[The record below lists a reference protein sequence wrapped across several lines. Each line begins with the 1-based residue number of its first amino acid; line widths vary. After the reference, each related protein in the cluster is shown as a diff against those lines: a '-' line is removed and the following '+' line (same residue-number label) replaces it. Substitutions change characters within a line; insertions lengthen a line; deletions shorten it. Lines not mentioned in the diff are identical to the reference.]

1 MDKIA
6 KLPPEIAQKI
16 AAGEVIERPVS
27 VVKELVENAL
37 DAGAGEIGVELLA
50 GGKRRVRVR
59 DDGSGM
65 SRADAALCFERH
77 ATSKIAVADDLLA
90 IGTLGFRGEA
100 LASIAAVS
108 RLTLQ
113 TSEGG
118 AEAGTQV
125 EREGDVL
132 VAEKSIAFPRGTSIE
147 VRDLFFNLPARL
159 KFLHSDASELSQIAK
174 YLTNVALAY
183 PRLRLSLTH
192 GPRSVIDCPPVDGL
206 RERIFQLHG
215 KDLVDSLMEIDHAV
229 EGSRLY
235 GFVSRPPAGRPD
247 RVHQYFFVNS
257 RPVRDKVLASALQQA
272 FRGLLE
278 KDRWPEAFLFLTV
291 PPDEV
296 DVNVHPA
303 KSEVRF
309 LRSSS
314 VFQLVLRAVDR
325 AKARAGGIK
334 PVAAARPEGGE
345 SADEPVEYIPG
356 EPGGTEGLPF
366 RVAEGFFT
374 ESSAGAPLFEAGPA
388 ASAVSD
394 PLGRRVLGQFAG
406 AYIVA
411 SDPDGLMVIDQHNA
425 HERVLYDK
433 FAEIDR
439 RRSWPVKMSLIPL
452 LFELSPAQAV
462 GLDANRA
469 ALEESGFRA
478 EPMGGRSFALREYPD
493 IFQPEQALAAFL
505 DLLDEIRE
513 SKAEEKKSR
522 LLAMMACKA
531 AIKAG
536 QPLPREK
543 MEYLMRELFR
553 TSNPAVCPH
562 GRPIVVRLSKA
573 EIEKGLRRRS
583 APLSNATGQKK
594 RDGSEEPSPV

>member
-1 MDKIA
+1 MNRIA

-37 DAGAGEIGVELLA
+37 DAGAGEIVVELLA
-50 GGKRRVRVR
+50 GGKKRIRVR

-65 SRADAALCFERH
+65 SRADAGLCFERH
-77 ATSKIAVADDLLA
+77 ATSKIAAADDLLA
-90 IGTLGFRGEA
+90 IATLGFRGEA

-118 AEAGTQV
+118 AEAGTQI
-125 EREGDVL
+125 EREGDAL
-132 VAEKSIAFPRGTSIE
+132 LSEKSVAFPRGTSIE

-159 KFLHSDASELSQIAK
+159 KFLHSDASELSQITK

-183 PRLRLSLTH
+183 PRLRLTLSH
-192 GPRSVIDCPPVDGL
+192 GPRTILDCPPVDGL

-215 KDLVDSLMEIDHAV
+215 KALIDSLMEIDYGA
-229 EGSRLY
+229 EAGRLH
-235 GFVSRPPAGRPD
+235 GFASRPPAGRPD
-247 RVHQYFFVNS
+247 RAHQYFFVNS

-272 FRGLLE
+272 YRGLLE
-278 KDRWPEAFLFLTV
+278 KDRFCEAYLFLGV
-291 PPDEV
+291 PPAEV

-309 LRSSS
+309 LRSSE

-334 PVAAARPEGGE
+334 PVAAARPEGE
-345 SADEPVEYIPG
+345 ERADEPVEYIPG
-356 EPGGTEGLPF
+356 EPGGFERLPF
-366 RVAEGFFT
+366 RVEEG
-374 ESSAGAPLFEAGPA
+374 LPA
-388 ASAVSD
+388 AAPASD
-394 PLGRRVLGQFAG
+394 PSGRRVLGQFAD

-411 SDPDGLMVIDQHNA
+411 ADPDGIMVIDQHNA
-425 HERVLYDK
+425 HERVLYEQ
-433 FAEIDR
+433 FADIDR

-452 LFELSPAQAV
+452 LFELSPAQTV
-462 GLDANRA
+462 SLEANRA

-493 IFQPEQALAAFL
+493 IFQPEQALAAYL

-513 SKAEEKKSR
+513 SQAEERKSR
-522 LLAMMACKA
+522 MLAMMACKT

-543 MEYLMRELFR
+543 MIYLVQELFR
-553 TSNPAVCPH
+553 TANPAVCPH
-562 GRPIVVRLSKA
+562 GRPIVVRLSKS
-573 EIEKGLRRRS
+573 EIERGLKRR
-583 APLSNATGQKK
+583 
-594 RDGSEEPSPV
+594 

>member
-1 MDKIA
+1 MDRIA

-37 DAGAGEIGVELLA
+37 DAGAGEIAVELQG
-50 GGKRRVRVR
+50 GGKKSIRVR

-65 SRADAALCFERH
+65 SRADAELCFERH

-108 RLTLQ
+108 RLTLR

-118 AEAGTQV
+118 AEAGTQID
-125 EREGDVL
+125 REGDVL
-132 VAEKSIAFPRGTSIE
+132 VAQKSIAFPRGTSIE

-159 KFLHSDASELSQIAK
+159 KFLHSDASELTQCAK

-183 PRLRLSLTH
+183 PRLRLTLSH
-192 GPRSVIDCPPVDGL
+192 GPRTILDCPPVDGL
-206 RERIFQLHG
+206 RERLFQLHG
-215 KDLVDSLMEIDHAV
+215 KALVDSLMEIDHLA

-235 GFVSRPPAGRPD
+235 GLASRPPAGRPD
-247 RVHQYFFVNS
+247 RAHQYFFVNS
-257 RPVRDKVLASALQQA
+257 RPVRDKILASALQQA

-309 LRSSS
+309 LRSSA

-334 PVAAARPEGGE
+334 PVAAVRPEGGGRT
-345 SADEPVEYIPG
+345 DEPVEYIPG
-356 EPGGTEGLPF
+356 DPGGGEVLPF
-366 RVAEGFFT
+366 RVGEG
-374 ESSAGAPLFEAGPA
+374 SSAPSGLPLFEAGPSTA
-388 ASAVSD
+388 AVSD
-394 PLGRRVLGQFAG
+394 PLGRRVLGQFAD

-411 SDPDGLMVIDQHNA
+411 ADPDGIMVIDQHNA
-425 HERVLYDK
+425 HERVLYDR

-462 GLDANRA
+462 GLEANRT

-493 IFQPEQALAAFL
+493 IFQPEQALTAFL
-505 DLLDEIRE
+505 DLLDEIRG
-513 SKAEEKKSR
+513 SKAEDKKSR
-522 LLAMMACKA
+522 LLAMLACKA

-543 MEYLMRELFR
+543 MEYLVLELFR

-562 GRPIVVRLSKA
+562 GRPIVVRLSKG
-573 EIEKGLRRRS
+573 EIEKGLRRR
-583 APLSNATGQKK
+583 
-594 RDGSEEPSPV
+594 

>member
-1 MDKIA
+1 MNRIA

-50 GGKRRVRVR
+50 GGKKRIRVR

-65 SRADAALCFERH
+65 GRADAGLCFERH
-77 ATSKIAVADDLLA
+77 ATSKIAAADDLLA
-90 IGTLGFRGEA
+90 IATLGFRGEA

-118 AEAGTQV
+118 AEAGTQI
-125 EREGDVL
+125 EREGDAL
-132 VAEKSIAFPRGTSIE
+132 LSEKSVAFPRGTSIE

-159 KFLHSDASELSQIAK
+159 KFLRGDASELSQITK

-183 PRLRLSLTH
+183 PRLRLTLSH
-192 GPRSVIDCPPVDGL
+192 GPRTILDCPPVDGL

-215 KDLVDSLMEIDHAV
+215 KALIDSLMQLDFTA
-229 EGSRLY
+229 EGSRLH
-235 GFVSRPPAGRPD
+235 GFASRPPAGRPD
-247 RVHQYFFVNS
+247 RAHQYFFVNS

-272 FRGLLE
+272 YRGLLE
-278 KDRWPEAFLFLTV
+278 KDRWPEAFLFLSV
-291 PPDEV
+291 PPAEV

-309 LRSSS
+309 LRSSE

-325 AKARAGGIK
+325 ARARAGGIK
-334 PVAAARPEGGE
+334 PVAAARPEGGPRT
-345 SADEPVEYIPG
+345 DEPVEYIPG
-356 EPGGTEGLPF
+356 EPGDFEGLPF
-366 RVAEGFFT
+366 RVAEGF
-374 ESSAGAPLFEAGPA
+374 SAA
-388 ASAVSD
+388 ASAEEPLLGLGAAAAPASD
-394 PLGRRVLGQFAG
+394 PSGRRVLGQFAD

-411 SDPDGLMVIDQHNA
+411 ADPDGIMVIDQHNA
-425 HERVLYDK
+425 HERVLYER

-452 LFELSPAQAV
+452 LFDLSPAQAV
-462 GLDANRA
+462 SLEANRA

-493 IFQPEQALAAFL
+493 IFQPEQALAAYL

-513 SKAEEKKSR
+513 GKAEERKGR
-522 LLAMMACKA
+522 MLAMMACKT

-543 MEYLMRELFR
+543 MIYLVQELFR
-553 TSNPAVCPH
+553 TANPAVCPH
-562 GRPIVVRLSKA
+562 GRPIVVRLPKS
-573 EIEKGLRRRS
+573 EIERGLKRR
-583 APLSNATGQKK
+583 
-594 RDGSEEPSPV
+594 

>member
-1 MDKIA
+1 MNRIA

-50 GGKRRVRVR
+50 GGKKRIHVR

-65 SRADAALCFERH
+65 SRADAELCFERH
-77 ATSKIAVADDLLA
+77 ATSKIAAADDLLA
-90 IGTLGFRGEA
+90 IATLGFRGEA

-108 RLTLQ
+108 RSTLK

-118 AEAGTQV
+118 AEAGTQI
-125 EREGDVL
+125 EREGDAL
-132 VAEKSIAFPRGTSIE
+132 LSEKDIAFPRGTSID

-183 PRLRLSLTH
+183 PRLRLILSH
-192 GPRSVIDCPPVDGL
+192 GPRTILDGPPVDGL
-206 RERIFQLHG
+206 RERIYHLHG
-215 KDLVDSLMEIDHAV
+215 KALIDSLMEIDFSAD
-229 EGSRLY
+229 GSRLY
-235 GFVSRPPAGRPD
+235 GFSSRPPAGRPD
-247 RVHQYFFVNS
+247 RAHQYFFVNS

-272 FRGLLE
+272 YRGLLE
-278 KDRWPEAFLFLTV
+278 KDRWPEAFLFLSV
-291 PPDEV
+291 PPAEV

-309 LRSSS
+309 LRSSA

-334 PVAAARPEGGE
+334 PVAAARPEG
-345 SADEPVEYIPG
+345 SDRTVEPVEYIPG
-356 EPGGTEGLPF
+356 VPGDFAGWPF
-366 RVAEGFFT
+366 RVEEGP
-374 ESSAGAPLFEAGPA
+374 SAADSAGVSLFGDGAGAAPE
-388 ASAVSD
+388 SD
-394 PLGRRVLGQFAG
+394 PSGRRVLGQFAD
-406 AYIVA
+406 AYIIA
-411 SDPDGLMVIDQHNA
+411 SDPDGIMVIDQHNA
-425 HERVLYDK
+425 HERVLFER

-462 GLDANRA
+462 SLEANRT

-493 IFQPEQALAAFL
+493 IFQPEQALSAFL
-505 DLLDEIRE
+505 DLLDEIRG

-522 LLAMMACKA
+522 MLAMMACKT

-543 MEYLMRELFR
+543 MIYLVQELFR
-553 TSNPAVCPH
+553 TANPAVCPH
-562 GRPIVVRLSKA
+562 GRPIVVRLSKS
-573 EIEKGLRRRS
+573 EIEKGLRRR
-583 APLSNATGQKK
+583 
-594 RDGSEEPSPV
+594 

>member
-1 MDKIA
+1 MNRIA

-50 GGKRRVRVR
+50 GGKKRIRVR

-65 SRADAALCFERH
+65 SRADAELCFERH

-90 IGTLGFRGEA
+90 IATLGFRGEA

-108 RLTLQ
+108 RLTLK

-118 AEAGTQV
+118 AEAGTQI
-125 EREGDVL
+125 EREGDSL
-132 VAEKSIAFPRGTSIE
+132 LSEKDIAFPRGTSIE

-159 KFLHSDASELSQIAK
+159 KFLHGDASELSQIAK

-183 PRLRLSLTH
+183 PRLRLILSH
-192 GPRSVIDCPPVDGL
+192 GPRTILDSPPVDGL
-206 RERIFQLHG
+206 RERIYQLHG
-215 KDLVDSLMEIDHAV
+215 KALIDSLMEIDFTAD
-229 EGSRLY
+229 GSRLY
-235 GFVSRPPAGRPD
+235 GFASRPPAGRPD
-247 RVHQYFFVNS
+247 RAHQYFFVNS

-272 FRGLLE
+272 YRGLLE
-278 KDRWPEAFLFLTV
+278 KDRWPEAFLFLSV
-291 PPDEV
+291 PPAEV

-309 LRSSS
+309 LRSSA

-325 AKARAGGIK
+325 AKDRAGGIK
-334 PVAAARPEGGE
+334 PVVAARPEGSDRTG
-345 SADEPVEYIPG
+345 EPVEYIPG
-356 EPGGTEGLPF
+356 ESGDFPGLPF
-366 RVAEGFFT
+366 RVEERLPAAD
-374 ESSAGAPLFEAGPA
+374 SAGVPLFGDGAGTAPE
-388 ASAVSD
+388 SD
-394 PLGRRVLGQFAG
+394 PSGRRVLGQFG
-406 AYIVA
+406 DAYIIA
-411 SDPDGLMVIDQHNA
+411 SDPDGIMVIDQHNA
-425 HERVLYDK
+425 HERVL
-433 FAEIDR
+433 FERFTEIDR

-462 GLDANRA
+462 SLDANRT

-493 IFQPEQALAAFL
+493 IFQPEQALSAFL
-505 DLLDEIRE
+505 DLLDEIRG

-522 LLAMMACKA
+522 MLAMMACKT

-536 QPLPREK
+536 QPLSREK
-543 MEYLMRELFR
+543 MIYLVRELFR
-553 TSNPAVCPH
+553 TANPAVCPH

-573 EIEKGLRRRS
+573 EIEKGLRRR
-583 APLSNATGQKK
+583 
-594 RDGSEEPSPV
+594 

>member
-1 MDKIA
+1 MDRIA

-27 VVKELVENAL
+27 VVKELVENAI
-37 DAGAGEIGVELLA
+37 DAGAGEIAVELQG
-50 GGKRRVRVR
+50 GGKKGIRVR

-65 SRADAALCFERH
+65 SRADAELCFERH

-108 RLTLQ
+108 RLTLR

-118 AEAGTQV
+118 AEAGTQID
-125 EREGDVL
+125 REGDVL
-132 VAEKSIAFPRGTSIE
+132 VAQKSIAFPRGTSIE

-159 KFLHSDASELSQIAK
+159 KFLRSDASELTQSAK

-183 PRLRLSLTH
+183 PRLRLSLSH
-192 GPRSVIDCPPVDGL
+192 GPRTILDCPPVDGL
-206 RERIFQLHG
+206 RERLFQLHG
-215 KDLVDSLMEIDHAV
+215 KALVDSLMEIDHLA

-235 GFVSRPPAGRPD
+235 GFASRPPAGRPD
-247 RVHQYFFVNS
+247 RARQYFFVNN
-257 RPVRDKVLASALQQA
+257 RPVRDKILASALQQA

-309 LRSSS
+309 LRSSA

-334 PVAAARPEGGE
+334 PVAAVRTEGGGRT
-345 SADEPVEYIPG
+345 DEPVEYIPG
-356 EPGGTEGLPF
+356 DPGGGEFLPF
-366 RVAEGFFT
+366 RVGEG
-374 ESSAGAPLFEAGPA
+374 SSAAAGLPLFEAGPSTA
-388 ASAVSD
+388 AVSD
-394 PLGRRVLGQFAG
+394 PLGRRVLGQFAD
-406 AYIVA
+406 AYIIA
-411 SDPDGLMVIDQHNA
+411 ADPDGIMVIDQHNA
-425 HERVLYDK
+425 HERVLYDR

-452 LFELSPAQAV
+452 LFELSPAQTV
-462 GLDANRA
+462 GLEANRS

-505 DLLDEIRE
+505 DLLDEIRG

-522 LLAMMACKA
+522 LLAMLACKA

-543 MEYLMRELFR
+543 MEYLMLELFR

-573 EIEKGLRRRS
+573 EIEKGLRRR
-583 APLSNATGQKK
+583 
-594 RDGSEEPSPV
+594 

>member
-1 MDKIA
+1 MNRIA
-6 KLPPEIAQKI
+6 RLPREIAQKI

-37 DAGAGEIGVELLA
+37 DAGAGQVGVELLA
-50 GGKRRVRVR
+50 GGKKRIFVR

-65 SRADAALCFERH
+65 SRADAELCFERH
-77 ATSKIAVADDLLA
+77 ATSKIAVAEDLLA
-90 IGTLGFRGEA
+90 IATLGFRGEA

-108 RLTLQ
+108 RLTLK

-118 AEAGTQV
+118 AEAGMQI
-125 EREGDVL
+125 EREGDTL
-132 VAEKSIAFPRGTSIE
+132 LSEKSIAFPRGTSIE
-147 VRDLFFNLPARL
+147 VFDLFFNLPARL

-174 YLTNVALAY
+174 YLTNAALAY
-183 PRLRLSLTH
+183 PRLRLTLSH
-192 GPRSVIDCPPVDGL
+192 GPRTILDCPPVDGL
-206 RERIFQLHG
+206 QERIYQLHG
-215 KDLVDSLMEIDHAV
+215 KALIDSLMPIDYAA
-229 EGSRLY
+229 EGCRLF
-235 GFVSRPPAGRPD
+235 GFASRPPAGRPD
-247 RVHQYFFVNS
+247 RSHQYFFVNN

-272 FRGLLE
+272 YRGLLE
-278 KDRWPEAFLFLTV
+278 KDRFPEAFLFLSV
-291 PPDEV
+291 PPAEV

-309 LRSSS
+309 LHSAA

-334 PVAAARPEGGE
+334 PVAAARPESEDRTG
-345 SADEPVEYIPG
+345 EPVEYILGGPG
-356 EPGGTEGLPF
+356 DFAGLPF
-366 RVAEGFFT
+366 RVEEGSPVT
-374 ESSAGAPLFEAGPA
+374 VSAGVPLFGDDAAAVPA
-388 ASAVSD
+388 SD
-394 PLGRRVLGQFAG
+394 PSGRRVLGQFAD
-406 AYIVA
+406 AYLIV

-425 HERVLYDK
+425 HERVLYDR

-439 RRSWPVKMSLIPL
+439 RRSWPIKMSLIPL

-462 GLDANRA
+462 SLEADRA
-469 ALEESGFRA
+469 ALEEAGFRA

-505 DLLDEIRE
+505 DLLDEIRG

-522 LLAMMACKA
+522 MLAMLACKA

-536 QPLPREK
+536 QPLLPEK
-543 MEYLMRELFR
+543 MAYLVQELFR

-562 GRPIVVRLSKA
+562 GRPIVVRLSKL
-573 EIEKGLRRRS
+573 EIEKGLKRR
-583 APLSNATGQKK
+583 
-594 RDGSEEPSPV
+594 

>member
-1 MDKIA
+1 MNRIA
-6 KLPPEIAQKI
+6 RLPREIAQKI

-37 DAGAGEIGVELLA
+37 DAGAGQVGVELLA
-50 GGKRRVRVR
+50 GGKKRIFVR

-65 SRADAALCFERH
+65 SRADAELCFERH
-77 ATSKIAVADDLLA
+77 ATSKIAVAEDLLA
-90 IGTLGFRGEA
+90 IATLGFRGEA

-108 RLTLQ
+108 RLTLK

-118 AEAGTQV
+118 AEAGMQI
-125 EREGDVL
+125 EREGDTL
-132 VAEKSIAFPRGTSIE
+132 LSEKSIAFPRGTSIE
-147 VRDLFFNLPARL
+147 VFDLFFNLPARL

-174 YLTNVALAY
+174 YLTNAALAY
-183 PRLRLSLTH
+183 PRLRLTLSH
-192 GPRSVIDCPPVDGL
+192 GPRTILDCPPVDGL
-206 RERIFQLHG
+206 QERIYQLHG
-215 KDLVDSLMEIDHAV
+215 KALIDSLMPIDYAA
-229 EGSRLY
+229 EGCRLY
-235 GFVSRPPAGRPD
+235 GFASRPPAGRPD
-247 RVHQYFFVNS
+247 RAHQYFFVNN

-272 FRGLLE
+272 YRGLLE
-278 KDRWPEAFLFLTV
+278 KDRFPEAFLFLSV
-291 PPDEV
+291 PPAEV

-309 LRSSS
+309 LHSAA

-334 PVAAARPEGGE
+334 PVAAARPE
-345 SADEPVEYIPG
+345 SADRTGEPVEYIPG
-356 EPGGTEGLPF
+356 EPGDFAGLPF
-366 RVAEGFFT
+366 RVEEGFPVT
-374 ESSAGAPLFEAGPA
+374 VSAGVPLFGDDA
-388 ASAVSD
+388 AAVSASD
-394 PLGRRVLGQFAG
+394 PSGRRVLGQFAD
-406 AYIVA
+406 AYIIV

-425 HERVLYDK
+425 HERVLYDR

-462 GLDANRA
+462 SLEADRA
-469 ALEESGFRA
+469 ALEEAGFRA
-478 EPMGGRSFALREYPD
+478 EPMSGRSFALREYPD

-505 DLLDEIRE
+505 DLLDEIRG

-522 LLAMMACKA
+522 MLAMLACKA

-543 MEYLMRELFR
+543 MAYLVQELFR

-562 GRPIVVRLSKA
+562 GRPIVVRLSKL
-573 EIEKGLRRRS
+573 EIEKGLKRR
-583 APLSNATGQKK
+583 
-594 RDGSEEPSPV
+594 

>member
-1 MDKIA
+1 MNKIA

-50 GGKRRVRVR
+50 GGKTRILVR
-59 DDGSGM
+59 DNGSGM
-65 SRADAALCFERH
+65 SRADAELCFERH
-77 ATSKIAVADDLLA
+77 ATSKIATAEDLLA
-90 IGTLGFRGEA
+90 IATLGFRGEA

-108 RLTLQ
+108 RLTLK

-118 AEAGTQV
+118 AEAAAQI
-125 EREGDVL
+125 EREGDAL
-132 VAEKSIAFPRGTSIE
+132 LSEKSMAFPRGTSIE

-159 KFLHSDASELSQIAK
+159 KFLHGDASELSQIAK

-183 PRLRLSLTH
+183 PRLRLTLSH
-192 GPRSVIDCPPVDGL
+192 GPRKILDCPPVDGL
-206 RERIFQLHG
+206 RERIYQLHG
-215 KDLVDSLMEIDHAV
+215 RALVDSLMLIDFTA

-235 GFVSRPPAGRPD
+235 GFASRPPAGRPD

-272 FRGLLE
+272 YRGLLE
-278 KDRWPEAFLFLTV
+278 KDRFPEAFLFLSV
-291 PPDEV
+291 PPADV

-334 PVAAARPEGGE
+334 PVAAARPEG
-345 SADEPVEYIPG
+345 ADRTDEPVEYIPG
-356 EPGGTEGLPF
+356 EPGDFEGLPF
-366 RVAEGFFT
+366 RVEEGPP
-374 ESSAGAPLFEAGPA
+374 GAAAAPA
-388 ASAVSD
+388 AD
-394 PLGRRVLGQFAG
+394 PSGRRVLGQFAD

-411 SDPDGLMVIDQHNA
+411 ADPDGIMVIDQHNA
-425 HERVLYDK
+425 HERVLYDR

-452 LFELSPAQAV
+452 LFEMSPAQAV
-462 GLDANRA
+462 SLEANRT

-493 IFQPEQALAAFL
+493 VFQPEQALAAFL

-522 LLAMMACKA
+522 MLAMMACKA

-543 MEYLMRELFR
+543 MEYLMLELFR

-573 EIEKGLRRRS
+573 EIEKGLRRR
-583 APLSNATGQKK
+583 
-594 RDGSEEPSPV
+594 